1 LLLLLPWLLLQFAAS
16 TGGQFPAP
24 QHSKGLSLL
33 VSPQSPPGSAA
44 PDAAAIKGTG
54 VLLLGDAAHCFPPD
68 LGEQPLLA
76 CRI

>member
-1 LLLLLPWLLLQFAAS
+1 MQFAAS

-33 VSPQSPPGSAA
+33 VSSEAPQGSPA

-68 LGEQPLLA
+68 LGERK
-76 CRI
+76 CC